1 MTASTAKQRSE
12 TPPGRSSAVEL
23 AHKTIKL
30 REQRDAVAN
39 KLGPTYGLSPV
50 TCRVLAARGFE
61 PGETLEN
68 YLETHPATAA
78 KKGLPTPEKLGGL
91 EDGMQLLK
99 ESVARGEKIAIAND
113 FDVDGLTGGV
123 QIYRA
128 LRQAGLTPRLFV
140 PHRFQEGYGLNT
152 RIVDEALVDGCKLLI
167 TVDYGTTNAKEIT
180 YAQEHGMKVI
190 VIDHH
195 AVKSSPP
202 ADAFIN
208 PQQCGF
214 ADGILCASALAWYFI
229 SRARRVVPELAKLNP
244 WEYMPYAGIG
254 TICDMVPLIG
264 PNRVIA
270 KSTLALLKK
279 TEHAGLRALLKIVS
293 AEKSLSCSSISF
305 GIGPRI
311 NAAGRMV
318 DGTIVARLLTTEDE
332 KEATQLASELD
343 RLNQERQVTEEEAR
357 QKALKK
363 VFARSALEFGIMEA
377 DPDFHTGVVG
387 LVAQR
392 LLDAFYLPTAILG
405 FENGEYKG
413 SIRGVRGF
421 SVSEMISRIS
431 DTGLLAKG
439 GGHEAAGGWSFAKEN
454 YKSVEKAFYQECK
467 RQLEGHRP
475 SPVYSADTYA
485 TIEETTP
492 ALVKELRL
500 FEPFGMGNPG
510 PSLLYE
516 ELQVKSIKVL
526 KDAHLKCELTD
537 GKKSI
542 DGLMWRTTDHPH
554 LFEGATVRVVA
565 KPGINSFR
573 GTVKTQLDL
582 QAVESA

>member
-1 MTASTAKQRSE
+1 MTASTAKKRSE
-12 TPPGRSSAVEL
+12 TDPGRSSSVQV
-23 AHKTIKL
+23 AHKIIEL
-30 REQRDAVAN
+30 REQRDAAAN
-39 KLGPTYGLSPV
+39 KLGPLYSLSPV
-50 TCRVLAARGFE
+50 TCRALAARSFE
-61 PGETLEN
+61 PGEALEN

-78 KKGLPTPEKLGGL
+78 KKGLPTPETLGGL
-91 EDGMQLLK
+91 EKGVQLLK
-99 ESVARGEKIAIAND
+99 ESIAHGEKIAIAND

-128 LRQAGLTPRLFV
+128 LRQAGLKPRLFV
-140 PHRFQEGYGLNT
+140 PHRFNEGYGLNT
-152 RIVDEALVDGCKLLI
+152 RIVDEALVEGCKLLI
-167 TVDYGTTNAKEIT
+167 TVDYGTTNTKEIT
-180 YAQEHGMKVI
+180 YAQERGMKVI

-195 AVKSSPP
+195 AVKSAPP

-214 ADGILCASALAWYFI
+214 AGGILCASALAWYFI
-229 SRARRVVPELAKLNP
+229 SRARRVVPELSNLNP
-244 WEYMPYAGIG
+244 WEFIPYAGIG

-279 TEHAGLRALLKIVS
+279 SEHVGLRELLRVAGS
-293 AEKSLSCSSISF
+293 EKYISCSTISF

-311 NAAGRMV
+311 NAAGRML
-318 DGTIVARLLTTEDE
+318 DGTLVARLLTTEDK
-332 KEATQLASELD
+332 KEASQLANELD

-357 QKALKK
+357 QIALKK
-363 VFARSALEFGIMEA
+363 VFSRKKLELGIMEA

-421 SVSEMISRIS
+421 SVAEMISRIT
-431 DTGLLAKG
+431 DTGLLTKG
-439 GGHEAAGGWSFAKEN
+439 GGHEAAGGWSFPKEN
-454 YKSVEKAFYQECK
+454 YSAVEKAFYQECK
-467 RQLEGHRP
+467 RQLGGVRP
-475 SPVYSADTYA
+475 SPVYLADTYA

-510 PSLLYE
+510 PTLLYE
-516 ELQVKSIKVL
+516 ELQVKSIKLL
-526 KDAHLKCELTD
+526 KDAHLKVELSD

-554 LFEGATVRVVA
+554 LYEGAHVRVAA
-565 KPGINSFR
+565 KPGINEYR
-573 GTVKTQLDL
+573 GTTKTQLDL